1 MKTVEVE
8 LGLKTKIK
16 ILIFMVG
23 AVRSRSRNFQ
33 SNSLHVSVHKVRKC
47 RQSKVQPPG
56 SLPIA
61 PRGMKE
67 KGRKKMKDGESGD
80 VKLQRGSKVLKS

>member
-23 AVRSRSRNFQ
+23 GVRSRSGKFQ
-33 SNSLHVSVHKVRKC
+33 SNSLHMSVHKVRKC
-47 RQSKVQPPG
+47 RQSKVQHPG

-61 PRGMKE
+61 PRGRK
-67 KGRKKMKDGESGD
+67 KVRKKMKDGESLVTKSTLKLGD
-80 VKLQRGSKVLKS
+80 S

>member
-23 AVRSRSRNFQ
+23 GVRSRSGKFQ
-33 SNSLHVSVHKVRKC
+33 SNRLHMSVHKVRKC
-47 RQSKVQPPG
+47 RQSKVQHTG

-67 KGRKKMKDGESGD
+67 KVRKKMKDGESLVTKSPLKLGD
-80 VKLQRGSKVLKS
+80 F